1 MLMLQ
6 KSLFDP
12 HNDMETLY
20 LRQQVA
26 AIVFHTLVATLVT
39 FFLDLECNKDKVR
52 NYKRNL
58 SAFHSI
64 VVVPVMY

>member
-12 HNDMETLY
+12 HNDVETLF

-52 NYKRNL
+52 FL
-58 SAFHSI
+58 AVACFGPATIMSLL
-64 VVVPVMY
+64 

>member
-12 HNDMETLY
+12 ENDMETLY

-39 FFLDLECNKDKVR
+39 FFLDLDCNKDKV
-52 NYKRNL
+52 
-58 SAFHSI
+58 S
-64 VVVPVMY
+64 

>member
-1 MLMLQ
+1 MLQ

-12 HNDMETLY
+12 HNDVETLF

-52 NYKRNL
+52 LFMSSYLQWFWN
-58 SAFHSI
+58 I
-64 VVVPVMY
+64 

>member
-12 HNDMETLY
+12 KNDVETLF

-52 NYKRNL
+52 FNPG
-58 SAFHSI
+58 I
-64 VVVPVMY
+64 

>member
-12 HNDMETLY
+12 KNDVETLF

-52 NYKRNL
+52 FILCISAYRL
-58 SAFHSI
+58 SSM
-64 VVVPVMY
+64 VLC